1 MKKLILLIIPM
12 LLLAS
17 CSPAP
22 QNSDGSCTLYYF
34 ENDGSD
40 RLVGVS
46 DKLTATAAE
55 DAVQEAFSKL
65 QSTDNKKLTP
75 VIPRDIKLSD
85 VSLADTTCRITL
97 SKRYLNIGKTSQAAI
112 NACLVKTLC
121 SLPDID
127 RVAISCGD
135 VVSEFTESD
144 FITEAPRT
152 YYDMYTVNLYF
163 ANETFD
169 GLQADSEII
178 FLTPDTTL
186 EHAVVSRL
194 LAPPSSDKLQIAVP
208 AGTRLNNVYVSEGV
222 CFVDLSSE
230 FVTNAVHDEIHEGI
244 ALYSIVNTIT
254 ELPMIDSV
262 KFLIDGSDAYGY
274 THYNISKPLTN
285 ASDVFNKRQ

>member
-12 LLLAS
+12 LLLVS

-22 QNSDGSCTLYYF
+22 QAGDGSCTLYYF
-34 ENDGSD
+34 ENDKSD
-40 RLVGVS
+40 KLVGVS
-46 DKLTATAAE
+46 KDIDISAAE
-55 DAVQEAFSKL
+55 DAVREVFSCLK
-65 QSTDNKKLTP
+65 STDDKKHVP
-75 VIPRDIKLSD
+75 VIPGDVGLSD
-85 VSLADTTCRITL
+85 VSLTDNTCRITL
-97 SKRYLNIGKTSQAAI
+97 SERYLNINETSRIAI

-127 RVAISCGD
+127 RVTISCEN
-135 VVSEFTESD
+135 VVNDFTESD
-144 FITEAPRT
+144 FITETPRT

-163 ANETFD
+163 ANEALD

-186 EHAVVSRL
+186 EHAVISRL
-194 LAPPSSDKLQIAVP
+194 LMAPSSDKLRIAIP
-208 AGTRLNNVYVSEGV
+208 AGTKLNNVYVSEGV

-230 FVTNAVHDEIHEGI
+230 FVTNVIHDEIHEGI

-274 THYNISKPLTN
+274 SYYNISKPLTN
-285 ASDVFNKRQ
+285 ASDVFNEQ